1 MFDIIEK
8 ETKDRII
15 LANSDENIIITLF
28 SMIFGL
34 VVLCFSFKG
43 FSNVY
48 YDFNNI
54 NETNI
59 LVYILMFGVY
69 AVSGGI
75 LIWHGFKC
83 LLFKTTATIDKNHN
97 KVIVERKS
105 SIKCLEFIKEIYL
118 SDIKYIE
125 IIHSTDVEIPDS
137 WSIRF
142 FINTGKLDFY
152 SSSNESETKKLTD
165 KICRLINPQI
175 PLRTLPD

>member
-1 MFDIIEK
+1 MFNIIEK

-15 LANSDENIIITLF
+15 LADSDENIITASF
-28 SMIFGL
+28 SIIFGL
-34 VVLCFSFKG
+34 VVFCFFFKG
-43 FSNVY
+43 FFNAN
-48 YDFNNI
+48 YDFNNVSENDI
-54 NETNI
+54 YINI
-59 LVYILMFGVY
+59 LMVGGGMVFG
-69 AVSGGI
+69 GFF
-75 LIWHGFKC
+75 IWNGFKC
-83 LLFKTTATIDKNHN
+83 LLFKTKATIDKNHN

-125 IIHSTDVEIPDS
+125 IFHSTDVEIPDS

-152 SSSNESETKKLTD
+152 SSNNESETKELTD

>member
-1 MFDIIEK
+1 MLDIIEK

-15 LANSDENIIITLF
+15 LANSNENIIIALF
-28 SMIFGL
+28 SFVFGL

-54 NETNI
+54 SENHI
-59 LVYILMFGVY
+59 FLYILIFGG
-69 AVSGGI
+69 SMIFGGFF
-75 LIWHGFKC
+75 IWNGFKC
-83 LLFKTTATIDKNHN
+83 LLFNTKATIDKNHN
-97 KVIVERKS
+97 KVIIERKS

-125 IIHSTDVEIPDS
+125 IFHLTNVEWLDS

-142 FINTGKLDFY
+142 FTNTGKLDFY
-152 SSSNESETKKLTD
+152 SSSNESETKELTD

-175 PLRTLPD
+175 PLRALPD